1 MKVKSISTLLSLSSI
16 VQRLASASDVMRGCQ
31 EPKVQQ
37 DFDLDAYLGLWYEQ
51 RRDKECTYEHGI
63 CSTANYS
70 YYDDGT
76 IRVLNNEWS
85 EEDNE
90 WGGGI
95 GRATVV
101 DPSAHEGYL
110 KVKFVPIV
118 PAGDYKILSTDYV
131 NYTVVYTCSG
141 IRGVY
146 NREYAWV
153 LTREAEPSEEIVEQA
168 LSEMRRRIPRYDM
181 SQLMETP

>member
-1 MKVKSISTLLSLSSI
+1 M
-16 VQRLASASDVMRGCQ
+16 
-31 EPKVQQ
+31 
-37 DFDLDAYLGLWYEQ
+37 
-51 RRDKECTYEHGI
+51 
-63 CSTANYS
+63 
-70 YYDDGT
+70 
-76 IRVLNNEWS
+76 
-85 EEDNE
+85 
-90 WGGGI
+90 
-95 GRATVV
+95 
-101 DPSAHEGYL
+101 
-110 KVKFVPIV
+110 PIV

-168 LSEMRRRIPRYDM
+168 LSEMRRKIPRYDM